1 MKRKNGALKKVNKIN
16 KLFAGLITKKRK
28 KTHIAKIM
36 KGTVGITTEL
46 TGGKKDD
53 KKILANKINKLNKF
67 LKKQK
72 STKTDSKGST
82 ISEWTITSKK
92 FGLVINNSPKRKA
105 QTYMASLVNHTK
117 PLKKNKYQFFTKSSK
132 NIEEE

>member
-1 MKRKNGALKKVNKIN
+1 MKRKNGALKNVNKIN
-16 KLFAGLITKKRK
+16 KLFTGLITKKRK

-67 LKKQK
+67 LKKN
-72 STKTDSKGST
+72 T
-82 ISEWTITSKK
+82 
-92 FGLVINNSPKRKA
+92 
-105 QTYMASLVNHTK
+105 
-117 PLKKNKYQFFTKSSK
+117 
-132 NIEEE
+132 